1 MLPGLPNIPN
11 MQLVSNAYILLHSNV
26 RDSQYFSRSVM
37 PSWSKKNVLL
47 LQVGSPFLA
56 LVRKN
61 NFLSTFVI
69 DRMVLVIIVHLLF
82 LDDKKG
88 SAAGLL
94 RLTTG
99 MGGWLL
105 DWLNVGVELLGGGG
119 EGERLAIRF
128 AGTAEPE
135 GRCDELAAVVVVV
148 VDLL

>member
-1 MLPGLPNIPN
+1 
-11 MQLVSNAYILLHSNV
+11 
-26 RDSQYFSRSVM
+26 
-37 PSWSKKNVLL
+37 
-47 LQVGSPFLA
+47 
-56 LVRKN
+56 
-61 NFLSTFVI
+61 
-69 DRMVLVIIVHLLF
+69 MVLVIIVHLLF

-99 MGGWLL
+99 LGGWLL
-105 DWLNVGVELLGGGG
+105 DWLKVGVELLGGG

-135 GRCDELAAVVVVV
+135 GRCDELAAVVIVVV